1 MKKQDFDVE
10 FAEEVLLRENEGQ
23 VTLPHRGRFD
33 GAKAEKEKTGENK
46 SKDEHKRAK
55 GK

>member
-23 VTLPHRGRFD
+23 VTLPHRGRF
-33 GAKAEKEKTGENK
+33 GGQNVKNKKTAENK
-46 SKDEHKRAK
+46 SNTAKTDDRA
-55 GK
+55 

>member
-23 VTLPHRGRFD
+23 VTLPHRGRFA
-33 GAKAEKEKTGENK
+33 GKKSEKEESGEIKSKTENK
-46 SKDEHKRAK
+46 RERER
-55 GK
+55 